1 MSARKDRILIWIG
14 AELVHYFLAYS
25 LQQKY
30 DADYYAIIDITNKPK
45 DFFKNQSLVI
55 FKKIWFFHDE
65 INTYDKKNPDLQYL
79 QNFEKRFEIDLWK
92 LAINERIFYRFF
104 NFHKFSAKEILTI
117 EEKSAKFFESIVSD
131 VKPDFFITKQ
141 PSFHHLELFKEM
153 CKKSG
158 CKILMLSYPKL
169 GFRMLLSED
178 VNVMDDA
185 KEITSVVAKN
195 RSFPQMMEYL
205 ETHSSHSQL
214 KNYYTAK
221 KSKVPQVKAL
231 FDYILSSNENIKT
244 NYNYYGRTKNKVL
257 LNLLRTRVQK
267 RNRERFMQSHLL
279 QKIDLSEPFI
289 YFPMATDLER
299 HLLIDSPFFT
309 NQIEVIRSVAKSIP
323 VGFHLYVKENPSNIT
338 RDWRPIDQYKELLDI
353 PNVKLIHP
361 SFSNQELLSNCSL
374 VISIAGSSSF
384 EAAFYQ
390 KPSIVFGNVLYSLLP
405 SVHKV
410 DKLED
415 LPKLIR
421 GCLNQKPRQ
430 EDLDKFLTLLE
441 NNTFE
446 FNMVDFVSL
455 ISNRFY
461 NEESS
466 VDVRINEGEIKEFY
480 EEYADLIEILSSKHI
495 EKINAHKS
503 HKYNT

>member
-1 MSARKDRILIWIG
+1 MSVKKDKILIWIG
-14 AELVHYFLAYS
+14 SELVHFFLAYS

-30 DADYYAIIDITNKPK
+30 DADYYAIIDITNKPRN
-45 DFFKNQSLVI
+45 FFKNQSLVK

-65 INTYDKKNPDLQYL
+65 IHADNKKNPDLQYL
-79 QNFEKRFEIDLWK
+79 QNFEKKFDIDLWK
-92 LAINERIFYRFF
+92 LAINERIFYRFY
-104 NFHKFSAKEILTI
+104 NFHKFSENEILTI
-117 EEKSAKFFESIVSD
+117 EEKSAKFFESVLND
-131 VKPDFFITKQ
+131 VRPDFFITKQ
-141 PSFHHLELFKEM
+141 PSFHHLELFKEL

-158 CKILMLSYPKL
+158 CKILMLSYPKV

-178 VNVMDDA
+178 VNTMDGV
-185 KEITSVVAKN
+185 KEITNVISKN
-195 RSFPQMMEYL
+195 RDFTQMREYL

-214 KNYYTAK
+214 KEYYTSK
-221 KSKVPQVKAL
+221 KSKIPQVKAL
-231 FDYILSSNENIKT
+231 LDYIFSSNENIKT
-244 NYNYYGRTKNKVL
+244 NYNYYGRTKSKVL
-257 LNLLRTRVQK
+257 LDLAKSRIQKRCRERYMQNNLL
-267 RNRERFMQSHLL
+267 H
-279 QKIDLSEPFI
+279 KIDLSKSFI

-323 VGFHLYVKENPSNIT
+323 IGYQLYVKENPSNMT
-338 RDWRPIDQYKELLDI
+338 RDWRPISQYKELMEI

-361 SFSNQELLSNCSL
+361 SFSNRELLSNCSL

-384 EAAFYQ
+384 EATFYQ

-410 DKLED
+410 GKLED

-421 GCLNQKPRQ
+421 ICLSEKPKR

-441 NNTFE
+441 ENTFE
-446 FNMVDFVSL
+446 FDMVNFVRL
-455 ISNRFY
+455 VSNKFY

-466 VDVRINEGEIKEFY
+466 VDTDINESEIKEFY
-480 EEYADLIEILSSKHI
+480 DKYANQIEILSLKHI
-495 EKINAHKS
+495 EKITAQRN
-503 HKYNT
+503 